1 MPPVP
6 SWEVM
11 LLRRPVGSARAR
23 VMGRVRFQAPN
34 AARAR
39 QTAGVALAAR
49 SGSEPGWSLGVLRP
63 LTPNAAGTYRYVVT
77 FAAWQACGERFIQ
90 RDVHRHD
97 VWATDATG
105 ARRLAVEEVQ
115 AMPGYLPAWRVT
127 QVVRQ
132 GAQRDPAHWLG
143 KAAGD
148 RKSAV
153 QRRGGG
159 QHYARRPGGMQ

>member
-1 MPPVP
+1 MPPAP

-11 LLRRPVGSARAR
+11 LLRRLPGSGRAR
-23 VMGRVRFQAPN
+23 VMGRVSFEAPD

-49 SGSEPGWSLGVLRP
+49 SGSEPGWSLGVLRS
-63 LTPNAAGTYRYVVT
+63 LTPNAAGTSLYVVT
-77 FAAWQACGERFIQ
+77 FAAWEECEERFIQ
-90 RDVHRHD
+90 RDVHRRD
-97 VWATDATG
+97 VWATDATC

-132 GAQRDPAHWLG
+132 AAQRDPGHRSR
-143 KAAGD
+143 KAAND
-148 RKSAV
+148 RKGAV
-153 QRRGGG
+153 ERRGGG
-159 QHYARRPGGMQ
+159 PHYARRPGRVQ

>member
-1 MPPVP
+1 MPSAP

-11 LLRRPVGSARAR
+11 LLRRTAGSGRAR
-23 VMGRVRFQAPN
+23 VMGRVRFEALD
-34 AARAR
+34 AACAR
-39 QTAGVALAAR
+39 QAAGVALAAR
-49 SGSEPGWSLGVLRP
+49 SGSEPGWSLGVLRS
-63 LTPNAAGTYRYVVT
+63 LTPNAAGTYLYVVT
-77 FAAWQACGERFIQ
+77 FAAWEECGERFIQ
-90 RDVHRHD
+90 RDVHRRD

-132 GAQRDPAHWLG
+132 GAQRDPGHRLR
-143 KAAGD
+143 KPAGD

-159 QHYARRPGGMQ
+159 PHYARRPGGVQ

>member
-1 MPPVP
+1 MPPAP

-11 LLRRPVGSARAR
+11 LLRRPAGSARSR
-23 VMGRVRFQAPN
+23 VMGRVRFQAPD

-39 QTAGVALAAR
+39 QAAEVALTAR
-49 SGSEPGWSLGVLRP
+49 SGSEPGWSLGVLRS
-63 LTPNAAGTYRYVVT
+63 LTPNAPGTYLYVVT
-77 FAAWQACGERFIQ
+77 FAAWEACGERFIQ
-90 RDVHRHD
+90 RDVHRRD

-127 QVVRQ
+127 QVVRR

-143 KAAGD
+143 KAASD

-153 QRRGGG
+153 RRPRRGP
-159 QHYARRPGGMQ
+159 HYARRPGGMQ

>member
-11 LLRRPVGSARAR
+11 LLRRPEGSARAR
-23 VMGRVRFQAPN
+23 VMGRARFQAPD
-34 AARAR
+34 AACAR
-39 QTAGVALAAR
+39 QAAEIALTAR
-49 SGSEPGWSLGVLRP
+49 SGSEPGWSLGVLRS
-63 LTPNAAGTYRYVVT
+63 LTPNAPGTHLYVVT
-77 FAAWQACGERFIQ
+77 FAVWEACGERFIQ
-90 RDVHRHD
+90 RDVNRRD

-115 AMPGYLPAWRVT
+115 SIPGYLPAWRVT
-127 QVVRQ
+127 QVVRRE
-132 GAQRDPAHWLG
+132 AQRDPAHWLG

-153 QRRGGG
+153 RRPGGG
-159 QHYARRPGGMQ
+159 PHYARRPGRTQ